1 MMKLITHF
9 RNFANAPEHYIFILM
24 VKFSINDSLEIISRF
39 KKLQI
44 TFVWKHEYRVVI
56 NEWPEAKTIAS
67 FSMMA

>member
-1 MMKLITHF
+1 MKLITHF
-9 RNFANAPEHYIFILM
+9 CNFANASKHYIFILT

-44 TFVWKHEYRVVI
+44 TFVWKHEYKVVI
-56 NEWPEAKTIAS
+56 NGWPEARIIAS